1 MTTAPA
7 DLAARPL
14 RAVLSRAWVWSGA
27 AAGAWAVAIT
37 GAYVWGRWL
46 QARGYRLWQNA
57 PPLTGHLDLRPTPVA
72 LGAAALGVA
81 AVAFGPALAEQL
93 SWRRLLALSF
103 VAAAGWAV
111 ALSLIDGPGALI
123 HSPSSVRDYL
133 HDLPLV
139 GSPTPFLRDFTDRIS
154 GYTTHVKAHPPGMIL
169 LLWELDRLGLSG
181 PWWVAAL
188 EIASGASAGVA
199 ALVALRE
206 VAGEDRARS
215 AAPFLAF
222 VPAAVT
228 LASSGDAFFA
238 GVGGWSVALLVLA
251 TGREGRR
258 ADGLSLVGGLL
269 FAAAMFLSYGLV
281 LLAAI
286 PAAVAVARR
295 RFRPLIVGGAATG
308 VVALALLAGGFWWV
322 DGLLAS
328 RVQYLAS
335 VARDRPYFYFVV
347 ANLVAFAIVLGPGTV
362 VGLIGARASRVW
374 PLVAGALMAVALADL
389 SGMSKAEVERIWLP
403 FVPWMVVAT
412 ASLPGP
418 GRRAWLGVTVAT
430 GLALQMVVRMPW

>member
-7 DLAARPL
+7 DLAGRPS
-14 RAVLSRAWVWSGA
+14 RAVVGRAWGWAKA
-27 AAGAWAVAIT
+27 AAGAWAVAII

-57 PPLTGHLDLRPTPVA
+57 PPLTGHLDLRLTPVA
-72 LGAAALGVA
+72 LGAVSLGVA
-81 AVAFGPALAEQL
+81 AVAFGPALAERL
-93 SWRRLLALSF
+93 GWRRLLAVSF
-103 VAAAGWAV
+103 LAAAGWAV
-111 ALSLIDGPGALI
+111 ALALVDGPGALI
-123 HSPSSVRDYL
+123 RSPSNVRDYL
-133 HDLPLV
+133 YDLPLV
-139 GSPTPFLRDFTDRIS
+139 ESPVPFLQEFTDRIG
-154 GYTTHVKAHPPGMIL
+154 GYTTHVRAHPPGMIL

-206 VAGEDRARS
+206 VAGEDRART

-238 GVGGWSVALLVLA
+238 GVGGWSVAFLVLA

-258 ADGLSLVGGLL
+258 ADALSLIGGLL
-269 FAAAMFLSYGLV
+269 IGATMFLSYGLI

-286 PAAVAVARR
+286 PATVAVARR
-295 RFRPLIVGGAATG
+295 RFRPLFVAGTAAG
-308 VVALALLAGGFWWV
+308 VVVLAFLAGGFWWV

-328 RVQYLAS
+328 RLEYLAS
-335 VARDRPYFYFVV
+335 VARDRPYFYFAV
-347 ANLVAFAIVLGPGTV
+347 ANLVAFAIVVGPSTV
-362 VGLIGARASRVW
+362 VALIRARPGPLW
-374 PLVAGALMAVALADL
+374 PLVAGALIAVALADL

-403 FVPWMVVAT
+403 FVPWVVVAT
-412 ASLPGP
+412 AYVPRA
-418 GRRAWLGVTVAT
+418 GRRAWLGATVAT
-430 GLALQMVVRMPW
+430 GLALQLVVRMPW